1 MVAIAQAHAEFA
13 VSNMRSVFAAGGTR
27 CFFSFPQ
34 HHFADVFDDVIA
46 NTVAIGAVG
55 GVAGGVDRRIIICT
69 LVALASNQIL
79 LKVQ

>member
-1 MVAIAQAHAEFA
+1 MARDV
-13 VSNMRSVFAAGGTR
+13 
-27 CFFSFPQ
+27 FFSFPQ

-46 NTVAIGAVG
+46 NTVAIGAVS
-55 GVAGGVDRRIIICT
+55 GVAGGVDRCIIIYT